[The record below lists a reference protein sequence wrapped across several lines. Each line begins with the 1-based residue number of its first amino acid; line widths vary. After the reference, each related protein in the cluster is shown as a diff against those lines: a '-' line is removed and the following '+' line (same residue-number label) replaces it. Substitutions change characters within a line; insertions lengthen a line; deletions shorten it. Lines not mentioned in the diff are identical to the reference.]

1 MKTQARQQDGHL
13 NRVLDGLVAEGVLT
27 RQQADQVRL
36 RVAETMPAAASAGLP
51 ARPVSSAAGPTE
63 AGQEPY
69 RAGHDPLRRRLLEAA
84 VYVGIAF
91 VVTAIA
97 VVIARSWSSITHSG
111 QIVLTTALTLLALGA
126 GTALARPIRRDTVR
140 AGLGGM
146 RHRSASALLTAGAV
160 LGAGDAALIVDHRD
174 WSAFAAGL
182 TVVLLMVL
190 AHLLAP
196 SLLTEVA
203 LFAAAWFCSTTVADR
218 VLPQLATDFDDD
230 QIWRRQALFALFP
243 LAVGAFWAWFM
254 SRRLR
259 HRLVAISLGLLVM
272 VVFALSMDIPRRL
285 PGSPVL
291 ALVAVA
297 ALVTY
302 LRTSEWPWVIGAVAA
317 AAIWLLQQAG
327 DTLGPAIVFLL
338 IGLLL
343 LAGVAVISVVE
354 RRRRRRGHAEAGHVG
369 S

>member
-1 MKTQARQQDGHL
+1 MNTQARQHDAHL
-13 NRVLDGLVAEGVLT
+13 NRVLDGLVTEGVLT

-36 RVAETMPAAASAGLP
+36 RVAQPKPAEASAGLP
-51 ARPVSSAAGPTE
+51 AAPVSAPPGPTVS
-63 AGQEPY
+63 GQEPHP
-69 RAGHDPLRRRLLEAA
+69 AGHEPLRQRLLEAA

-111 QIVLTTALTLLALGA
+111 QIVLTTALALLALGA
-126 GTALARPIRRDTVR
+126 GTALARPIRQDTVR
-140 AGLGGM
+140 PGLGGM

-174 WSAFAAGL
+174 WSGFAAGL
-182 TVVLLMVL
+182 TVALLMVL

-203 LFAAAWFCSTTVADR
+203 LFAAAWFCSTTTAER
-218 VLPQLATDFDDD
+218 VLPQLEMSFDED

-243 LAVGAFWAWFM
+243 LSVGAFWAWFM
-254 SRRLR
+254 SRKLR
-259 HRLVAISLGLLVM
+259 YRLVAVSLGLLILI
-272 VVFALSMDIPRRL
+272 VFALSMDIPRRI

-317 AAIWLLQQAG
+317 AALWLVQQAG

-343 LAGVAVISVVE
+343 LAGVAVITVVE
-354 RRRRRRGHAEAGHVG
+354 RRRRRRDHAGAGHVA